1 MQYKLVL
8 EYDGTGY
15 RGWQVQPAAR
25 TVQGEVEAALS
36 RLLNMPTRVRV
47 GGRTDAGVHARG
59 QVASFRTP
67 RPLDSARFRHSLN
80 CVLPADVSV
89 SDVAEVPEAFDP
101 RSDARSRVYRY
112 RIWNRPYPS
121 ALHARFAWHVPRAL
135 DRAAMHEAAALLVGE
150 HDFSSFQGADSVER
164 TPWRIVL
171 RSEVARDEGFLIYDV
186 EARSFARHMVRNI
199 VGTLVDVGRGALSLD
214 EFSRIFAAR
223 DRSRAGATAPPQG
236 LFLVAVRY
244 GASGMTAD
252 SDLLP
257 LALRPF
263 DTLRQAQ
270 SGTELK
276 ALQAQGPGGGSESA
290 PDVTRGRT

>member
-1 MQYKLVL
+1 MDLFPYRLRVSWESGWNGWGTRTSGVQYKLVL

-36 RLLNMPTRVRV
+36 RILNTPTRVRV

-59 QVASFRTP
+59 QVASFRTS
-67 RPLDSARFRHSLN
+67 RPLDPARFRHSLN

-89 SDVAEVPEAFDP
+89 SDVAEVPDTFDP

-121 ALHARFAWHVPRAL
+121 ALHARFVWHVPRAL
-135 DRAAMHEAAALLVGE
+135 DRAAMHEAAALLVGA

-164 TPWRIVL
+164 TPWRTVL

-223 DRSRAGATAPPQG
+223 DRTRAGATAPPQG

-252 SDLLP
+252 SDSLP
-257 LALRPF
+257 PR
-263 DTLRQAQ
+263 
-270 SGTELK
+270 E
-276 ALQAQGPGGGSESA
+276 
-290 PDVTRGRT
+290 GRSLPRT

>member
-8 EYDGTGY
+8 EYDGTCY

-36 RLLNMPTRVRV
+36 RMLNTPTRVRV

-59 QVASFRTP
+59 QVASFRTS
-67 RPLDSARFRHSLN
+67 RPLDPARFRHSLN

-89 SDVAEVPEAFDP
+89 SDVAEVPDAFDP
-101 RSDARSRVYRY
+101 RSDARSRIYRY
-112 RIWNRPYPS
+112 RIWNRSYPS

-135 DRAAMHEAAALLVGE
+135 DRAAMQEAAALLVGE

-164 TPWRIVL
+164 TPWRTVL
-171 RSEVARDEGFLIYDV
+171 RSEVGRDRGFLVYDV

-199 VGTLVDVGRGALSLD
+199 VGTLVGVGRGALSRED
-214 EFSRIFAAR
+214 FSRIFAAR
-223 DRSRAGATAPPQG
+223 DRRRAGATAPPQG

-244 GASGMTAD
+244 
-252 SDLLP
+252 
-257 LALRPF
+257 R
-263 DTLRQAQ
+263 R
-270 SGTELK
+270 
-276 ALQAQGPGGGSESA
+276 
-290 PDVTRGRT
+290 

>member
-59 QVASFRTP
+59 QVASFRTSRSLNP
-67 RPLDSARFRHSLN
+67 ARFRHSLN

-89 SDVAEVPEAFDP
+89 SDVAEVPDTFDP

-135 DRAAMHEAAALLVGE
+135 DRAAMHEAAALLVGA

-164 TPWRIVL
+164 TPWRTVL
-171 RSEVARDEGFLIYDV
+171 RNEVGRDEGFLIYDV

-199 VGTLVDVGRGALSLD
+199 VGTLVDVGRGALSRE

-244 GASGMTAD
+244 GASGMAAD
-252 SDLLP
+252 SDSLP
-257 LALRPF
+257 PR
-263 DTLRQAQ
+263 
-270 SGTELK
+270 E
-276 ALQAQGPGGGSESA
+276 
-290 PDVTRGRT
+290 GRSLPRT